1 MDDWGECARVVVLD
15 GDATPSKDHSC
26 FLARRRSS
34 LLLKSGWKC
43 NRVKHDFRHCDEKRP
58 GKGHIDTGPLMSVEI
73 PVERL
78 KASLSDLVAKL
89 RAATI
94 ELAAKADGL
103 SLKELEV
110 GIEVT
115 AEGGVSLIGSAKA
128 GGTASL
134 KLTVVRDL

>member
-1 MDDWGECARVVVLD
+1 MISVIV
-15 GDATPSKDHSC
+15 T
-26 FLARRRSS
+26 
-34 LLLKSGWKC
+34 KS
-43 NRVKHDFRHCDEKRP
+43 DP
-58 GKGHIDTGPLMSVEI
+58 AKGIFDTGPLMSVEI

-89 RAATI
+89 RAATM

-134 KLTVVRDL
+134 KLTFVRD